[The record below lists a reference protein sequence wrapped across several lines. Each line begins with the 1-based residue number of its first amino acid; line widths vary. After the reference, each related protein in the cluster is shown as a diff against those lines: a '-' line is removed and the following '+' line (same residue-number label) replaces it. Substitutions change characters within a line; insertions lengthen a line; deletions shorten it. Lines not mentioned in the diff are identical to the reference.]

1 MQDGGYSVVP
11 DESMEQN
18 VLKALGKVYVFGS
31 TILATKMWTSDD
43 GMEPNVLYASV
54 IVSVFGG
61 GTISATYIGTP
72 GNKHQLWKNTAFQ

>member
-1 MQDGGYSVVP
+1 MQDCGYSVIP

-18 VLKALGKVYVFGS
+18 VLKALEKDYVFGT
-31 TILATKMWTSDD
+31 TISPTKMRTPDD

-72 GNKHQLWKNTAFQ
+72 GNKHQLWKNPVFQ